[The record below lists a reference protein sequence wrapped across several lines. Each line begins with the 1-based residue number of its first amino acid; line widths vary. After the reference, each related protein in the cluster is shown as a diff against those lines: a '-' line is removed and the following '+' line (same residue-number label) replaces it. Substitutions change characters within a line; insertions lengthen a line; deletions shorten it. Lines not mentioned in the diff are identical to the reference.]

1 MQYNTIGIE
10 YDHSVNY
17 MAQLDEAVNFYENY
31 KKNNPA
37 QFIYLN
43 GETYVGGLSS
53 MDNDSDKAETA
64 YSRYR
69 QSNFMYSV
77 LLIIFCVMYIVIK
90 QNMILLL
97 KMADKSKTERYILLG
112 ADKSFFAK
120 RNLKAS
126 INESLCVL
134 PGLLISAAYAY
145 FVSVSDGSKKH
156 AEDIVGARPFTPSEV
171 FAVLGIT
178 SAVIIVYIII
188 SGMGVYNE
196 RDNNRK

>member
-17 MAQLDEAVNFYENY
+17 IAQLDEAVNFYENY

-69 QSNFMYSV
+69 GSPRQRPSY
-77 LLIIFCVMYIVIK
+77 LWRRRL
-90 QNMILLL
+90 
-97 KMADKSKTERYILLG
+97 
-112 ADKSFFAK
+112 
-120 RNLKAS
+120 
-126 INESLCVL
+126 
-134 PGLLISAAYAY
+134 
-145 FVSVSDGSKKH
+145 SDRLSWS
-156 AEDIVGARPFTPSEV
+156 DIVKFHIV
-171 FAVLGIT
+171 
-178 SAVIIVYIII
+178 SAH
-188 SGMGVYNE
+188 SLLSSW
-196 RDNNRK
+196 